1 LADGTSGKGGM
12 NMSIDA
18 LTNVESLTDLET
30 RGFVHIRGF
39 LSADEVRLLQDDHA
53 RTTLDANGNF
63 NSKSPSAEVMAALT
77 PRFDDVLRQVRAT
90 TSVRA
95 DVYVPDTSVYFA
107 VGSAAGVNFPWHQDH
122 ESFFIVQNHFDYVN
136 FYMPIVKPDP
146 AKSNVCII
154 PFDVLKR
161 EAPKAHDFL
170 VGNGAGHFVPVAGR
184 WLATNDER
192 GGVRV
197 INADLEALAV
207 TPQLAVGDLL
217 LMRGDIVHRTQD
229 ADTSRVAL
237 SWRAASGSTVVRRD
251 RLAAGG
257 VRKAQMMR
265 RHTEPYQKMINA
277 FDSAHKDEMPLAE
290 LLDIYCTAPRPAP
303 MAPRAFSRLLFREK
317 RRAHTLGNYVA
328 SFPKTASMRGLHFAQ
343 QCSHHLGVARQR
355 LTRHHR

>member
-1 LADGTSGKGGM
+1 
-12 NMSIDA
+12 MSIDA
-18 LTNVESLTDLET
+18 MTDAMTDIGSLTDLET

-39 LSADEVRLLQDDHA
+39 LSPAEVQSLHDDHA

-63 NSKSPSAEVMAALT
+63 NSKSPSAEVMAALL
-77 PRFDDVLRQVRAT
+77 PRFDDVLRQVNST

-95 DVYVPDTSVYFA
+95 DVYVTDTSVYFA
-107 VGSAAGVNFPWHQDH
+107 VGSAVGVNFPWHQDH
-122 ESFFIVQNHFDYVN
+122 ESFYIVQNHFDYLN

-146 AKSNVCII
+146 AKSNVSIV

-207 TPQLAVGDLL
+207 TPELNVGDLL

-229 ADTSRVAL
+229 ADTARVAL
-237 SWRAASGSTVVRRD
+237 SWRAAAGSTVVRRD

-265 RHTEPYQKMINA
+265 RHTEPYQKMFDA
-277 FDSAHKDEMPLAE
+277 FERAHKDAMSLTE
-290 LLDIYCTAPRPAP
+290 LLDIYRAAPRPAT
-303 MAPRAFSRLLFREK
+303 MDARAFSRRLLREK
-317 RRAHTLGNYVA
+317 CRAHTLGNFVA
-328 SFPKTASMRGLHFAQ
+328 SFPKTASLRGLHIAQ
-343 QCSHHLGVARQR
+343 QCSHHLGRVRQR

>member
-1 LADGTSGKGGM
+1 MIGVG
-12 NMSIDA
+12 
-18 LTNVESLTDLET
+18 SLTELET

-39 LSADEVRLLQDDHA
+39 LSADEVQRLRDDYDG
-53 RTTLDANGNF
+53 TVLDENGNF
-63 NSKSPSAEVMAALT
+63 NSKSPSASVMAALT
-77 PRFDDVLRQVRAT
+77 PRFDEVLRQVNAT

-107 VGSAAGVNFPWHQDH
+107 VGSATGVNFPWHQDH
-122 ESFFIVQNHFDYVN
+122 ESFYIVQNHFDYLN

-146 AKSNVCII
+146 TKSNVSIV

-161 EAPKAHDFL
+161 ESPKAHDFL

-207 TPQLAVGDLL
+207 TPELEVGDLL

-237 SWRAASGSTVVRRD
+237 SWRAAAGSTVVRRD

-265 RHTEPYQKMINA
+265 RHTEPYQKMFDA
-277 FDSAHKDEMPLAE
+277 FDSAHKDAMPLTE
-290 LLDIYCTAPRPAP
+290 LLDIYRTAPKPEP
-303 MAPRAFSRLLFREK
+303 MDPKAFSRRLFREK
-317 RRAHTLGNYVA
+317 RRAHTLGSYVA
-328 SFPKTASMRGLHFAQ
+328 SFPKTASLRGLHFAQ
-343 QCSHHLGVARQR
+343 QCSHRLGLARHR
-355 LTRHHR
+355 LAGHHR